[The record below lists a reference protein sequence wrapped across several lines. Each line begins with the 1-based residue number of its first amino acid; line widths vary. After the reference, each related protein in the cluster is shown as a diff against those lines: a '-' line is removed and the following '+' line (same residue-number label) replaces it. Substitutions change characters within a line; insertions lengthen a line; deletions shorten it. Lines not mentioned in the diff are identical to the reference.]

1 METESYNDEI
11 KYMDFDEFMTL
22 GLLQEVNRKFFHPLG
37 LAIEIVVNEETGKAE
52 GFGRVWDYRDDPE
65 GMFYAG
71 NIVINE
77 EKINN
82 VEKLRAS
89 KLLTRSLHSE
99 FKCDLDGVQVK

>member
-1 METESYNDEI
+1 METKEEI
-11 KYMDFDEFMTL
+11 KYMDFNEFIDFGFL
-22 GLLQEVNRKFFHPLG
+22 HEVNRKFFHPLG
-37 LAIEIVVNEETGKAE
+37 LALEMIADEDGRIT

-71 NIVINE
+71 DITINK

-89 KLLTRSLHSE
+89 KLLTRSLHPD